1 MLAKALPDL
10 FPSTALFD
18 FFISPDKRG
27 SENRE
32 WNGLRSVEFE
42 ESPDSTGYRSG

>member
-32 WNGLRSVEFE
+32 CAKRELRVFE
-42 ESPDSTGYRSG
+42 ESPDSKGYRSG